1 MARSVAGLLALTALL
16 LMLGVGLS
24 GCGPKPPCQGATV
37 TQVQS
42 AQDECAAAED
52 GLQAVREE
60 RAGLEAELAQTKS
73 ELAELEGRP
82 AELGR
87 RLHDLRKGSGR

>member
-1 MARSVAGLLALTALL
+1 MARTTAGLLALAALL
-16 LMLGVGLS
+16 LVLGVGLS
-24 GCGPKPPCQGATV
+24 GCGPKAPCAGATV

-52 GLQAVREE
+52 GLEAAREE
-60 RAGLEAELAQTKS
+60 RAELEAELAEAKS
-73 ELAELEGRP
+73 DMAGLEGRP
-82 AELGR
+82 AELER